1 MPSVSVILP
10 TFNRVQFLA
19 PALACVYAQTWK
31 DWELVIADDGSDEAT
46 RAYLREAAPGARVL
60 WLPHSGNPSRVRNAA
75 IAAAQGQYL
84 AFLDSDD
91 LWPADKLEKQIG
103 ALRADPSRRW
113 SYTLC
118 DHIDGAGRPHAR
130 KRRPAA
136 EFPEGRVFEPL
147 LTLEF
152 SIAMPTV
159 VAERE
164 LAVAVGGFDEQQRFG
179 EFHDFC
185 VRLAMQSEV
194 LLLRERLCS
203 VRVHTEHY
211 SGDRVAATLGWMRLH
226 EKMAALA
233 PSPALRSRCE
243 QLRALATVE
252 LARLQ
257 GDRGCYR
264 DAWTTLRRASAS
276 AGRYPQWWWG
286 VFKTLARAAVPKG
299 WRLALRRRA

>member
-10 TFNRVQFLA
+10 TFNRLRFLG
-19 PALACVYAQTWK
+19 PTLASVYAQTWK
-31 DWELVIADDGSDEAT
+31 DWELVIADDGSDEET

-60 WLPHSGNPSRVRNAA
+60 WLPHCGNPARVRNAA
-75 IAAAQGQYL
+75 IAAATGQYV

-91 LWPADKLEKQIG
+91 IWPTHKLEKQIG
-103 ALRADPSRRW
+103 ALRAQPSRRW

-118 DHIDGAGRPHAR
+118 DHIDSAGRPHLR
-130 KRRPAA
+130 KRRSAD

-164 LAVAVGGFDEQQRFG
+164 LVIAAGGFDEEQRFG

-194 LLLRERLCS
+194 VLLRERLCS
-203 VRVHTEHY
+203 VRLHTDHY
-211 SGDRVAATLGWMRLH
+211 SGDRVAATLGWLRLH
-226 EKMAALA
+226 RKMAALA
-233 PSPALRSRCE
+233 PTPALRSRCE
-243 QLRALATVE
+243 QQRARTALK
-252 LARLQ
+252 LARLHAN
-257 GDRGCYR
+257 RGCYR
-264 DAWTTLRRASAS
+264 EAWTTLWRVALLRRA
-276 AGRYPQWWWG
+276 
-286 VFKTLARAAVPKG
+286 
-299 WRLALRRRA
+299 